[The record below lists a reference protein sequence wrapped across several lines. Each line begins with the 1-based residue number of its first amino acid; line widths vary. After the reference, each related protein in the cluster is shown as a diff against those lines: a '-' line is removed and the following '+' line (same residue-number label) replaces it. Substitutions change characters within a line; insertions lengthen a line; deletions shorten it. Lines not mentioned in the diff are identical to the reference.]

1 MSKEKPRGGVKTEN
15 EPIDL
20 KVAGQDGSVVQF
32 RIKRRTPLGKLM
44 KAYCCRKGLSLRR
57 VMFLFDGQPV
67 KGDDTPAQ
75 LEMEHKDT
83 IEVYQQQT
91 GGGC

>member
-44 KAYCCRKGLSLRR
+44 KAFSGQLCQGL
-57 VMFLFDGQPV
+57 
-67 KGDDTPAQ
+67 
-75 LEMEHKDT
+75 T
-83 IEVYQQQT
+83 ILT
-91 GGGC
+91 GKSCNQNLSSVIPLVF